1 MAVTKTRQSK
11 PASKVVSKPAK
22 AQKGILKTRLP
33 NGLTIILK
41 EMHAAPVT
49 SFCVWYRVGSRN
61 ERLGITGVSH
71 WLEHMMFK
79 GTPNCGEAEMDR
91 LVSREGGVRNAFTWI
106 DFTAYY
112 ETMPSDKIDLAI
124 EMETDRMVNTV
135 FSAKQVESERA
146 VIINERQGSEN
157 SPFFRLLEDLQAA
170 AFRVHPY
177 GHEVIGHMA
186 DLQRISREDLVGHY
200 RQFYAP
206 NNAIITVAGDFESEA
221 MLTKINKLYGRLK
234 PGKPVQAVKAPE
246 PVQAGERRVTV
257 KGEGQTHYL
266 ALAFHAPSGT
276 HPDYMPLV
284 ALDSVLCGASGLS
297 FFGGGTSNRS
307 SRLSKALVDTG
318 LFADIG
324 GGVIPTIDPY
334 LYSIAGTVMPG
345 QNVAK
350 CEAALWRELDKV
362 RQMPVLADDMAK
374 AIKQTKAQIAFS
386 TETVTNQAFW
396 LGFSEVVA
404 DYTWFTT
411 YLDRLSEV
419 TVEDVQRVA
428 NTYLTPD
435 NVTVGQ
441 YLAQG

>member
-1 MAVTKTRQSK
+1 
-11 PASKVVSKPAK
+11 
-22 AQKGILKTRLP
+22 
-33 NGLTIILK
+33 
-41 EMHAAPVT
+41 
-49 SFCVWYRVGSRN
+49 
-61 ERLGITGVSH
+61 
-71 WLEHMMFK
+71 
-79 GTPNCGEAEMDR
+79 
-91 LVSREGGVRNAFTWI
+91 
-106 DFTAYY
+106 
-112 ETMPSDKIDLAI
+112 
-124 EMETDRMVNTV
+124 
-135 FSAKQVESERA
+135 
-146 VIINERQGSEN
+146 
-157 SPFFRLLEDLQAA
+157 
-170 AFRVHPY
+170 
-177 GHEVIGHMA
+177 MA
-186 DLQRISREDLVGHY
+186 DLERITRDDLYSHY
-200 RQFYAP
+200 KQFYAP
-206 NNAIITVAGDFESEA
+206 NNAIVTVAGDFQAEA
-221 MLTKINKLYGRLK
+221 MFGKINKLYGKLK
-234 PGKPVQAVKAPE
+234 PSKPVQAVKAPE
-246 PVQAGERRVTV
+246 PAQTGERRVTV

-307 SRLSKALVDTG
+307 SRLSKSLVDTG

-345 QNVAK
+345 QDVAT
-350 CEAALWRELDKV
+350 CEAALWRELEKV
-362 RQMPVLADDMAK
+362 RQTPVSADDLAK

-411 YLDRLSEV
+411 YLDRLSQV

>member
-1 MAVTKTRQSK
+1 MAVRKTSQFKPASK
-11 PASKVVSKPAK
+11 PASKLVSKPAK
-22 AQKGILKTRLP
+22 AQKGILKTKLP

-79 GTPNCGEAEMDR
+79 GTPSFGEVEMDR

-135 FSAKQVESERA
+135 FTAKQVESERA

-157 SPFFRLLEDLQAA
+157 SPLFRLFEDIQAA
-170 AFRVHPY
+170 AFKVHPY

-186 DLQRISREDLVGHY
+186 DLQRITWDDLVGHY
-200 RQFYAP
+200 KQFYAP
-206 NNAIITVAGDFESEA
+206 NS
-221 MLTKINKLYGRLK
+221 
-234 PGKPVQAVKAPE
+234 
-246 PVQAGERRVTV
+246 
-257 KGEGQTHYL
+257 
-266 ALAFHAPSGT
+266 T

-307 SRLSKALVDTG
+307 SQLSKALVDTG

-324 GGVIPTIDPY
+324 GGVVPSIDPY

-345 QNVAK
+345 QDIAK
-350 CEAALWRELDKV
+350 CEAALWRELEKV
-362 RQMPVLADDMAK
+362 RQTPVSADDLAK

-411 YLDRLSEV
+411 YLDRLSRV

>member
-1 MAVTKTRQSK
+1 MAVQKTKSTSTRSK
-11 PASKVVSKPAK
+11 PK
-22 AQKGILKTRLP
+22 ARTNVRNGIFKTQLS
-33 NGLTIILK
+33 NGLTVILK

-71 WLEHMMFK
+71 WVEHMMFK
-79 GTPNCGEAEMDR
+79 GTPSYGEAEMDR

-124 EMETDRMVNTV
+124 EMETDRMVNSV
-135 FSAKQVESERA
+135 FNAKEVESERA

-157 SPFFRLLEDLQAA
+157 SPFFRLFEDMQAA
-170 AFRVHPY
+170 AFKVHPY

-186 DLQRISREDLVGHY
+186 DLQRISRDDLYGHY
-200 RQFYAP
+200 KQFYTP
-206 NNAIITVAGDFESEA
+206 NNAVITVAGDFKAED
-221 MLTKINKLYGRLK
+221 MLGKINKLYGKLK
-234 PGKPVQAVKAPE
+234 PSKPIQPVKAAE
-246 PVQAGERRVTV
+246 PAQTGERRVTV

-307 SRLSKALVDTG
+307 SRLSKSLVDTG

-324 GGVIPTIDPY
+324 GGVLPTIDPF

-345 QNVAK
+345 QDIAA
-350 CEAALWRELDKV
+350 CEAALWRELEKV
-362 RQMPVLADDMAK
+362 RTTPVSADDLAK

-411 YLDRLSEV
+411 YLDRLSRV

-428 NTYLTPD
+428 NAYLTPD

-441 YLAQG
+441 YLGQG